1 MQLVCNWVA
10 GRCRCSRPVGS
21 AGIRCARMT
30 DAPRSQPLAFRDM
43 DEVAAAVRNAGS
55 RLTTPR
61 RLVIEALFAADHLLS
76 AEQISL
82 GVTTGVTLDLTSVYR
97 NLELLEA
104 LGIVRH
110 VHVGHGPSVYGLIG
124 QGERE
129 FLVCEAC
136 GRVTAAD
143 TERLDRVR
151 AVIKAEFGYDAHF
164 THFPIH
170 GRCADCAR

>member
-1 MQLVCNWVA
+1 
-10 GRCRCSRPVGS
+10 
-21 AGIRCARMT
+21 MT

-110 VHVGHGPSVYGLIG
+110 VHVGHGPSVYGLVG
-124 QGERE
+124 EGERE
-129 FLVCEAC
+129 FLVCEHC
-136 GRVTAAD
+136 GK
-143 TERLDRVR
+143 VR
-151 AVIKAEFGYDAHF
+151 AVEPSALDGARDAIREAFGYEARF

-170 GRCADCAR
+170 GRCPDC